1 MAGHLRQIKNDNIL
15 IRLYYIKM
23 NEKQLEAFNV
33 VKNGENLFLSG
44 SAGTGKSFTIK
55 KIVEYLEHNNKNY
68 GLTALSGCAACLIN
82 GQTLH
87 SFLSLGIDK
96 SLKDIYN
103 DLSKKYIPKLKSLKS
118 LNTLIIDEISMMS
131 NELLELINEL
141 LKMIKSNLLPF
152 GGIQVILVG
161 DFHQLPPIKGNYC
174 FTSVV
179 WDALNL
185 HTIILTDLIRQK
197 DDLVLQEILE
207 ELRIGKISDE
217 KFEILK
223 SLNKTKFLGD
233 IKPTRLFPVNAN
245 VDKINNNEFEKLV
258 KINDGSTTTYKALAN
273 YKVDN
278 IDTFNV
284 CLTLNAQIMVIR
296 NLSVENHLVNGT
308 RGIVIGLLDKC
319 VIIKDINNNI
329 HHINYYTDL
338 NKNKKNYISFMPL
351 KLAYAISIHKSQGS
365 SIDCLELDLGND
377 IFVSGQ
383 TYTALSRAT
392 NIKNI
397 RIINIEKNSFF
408 INKKIID
415 FYKK

>member
-1 MAGHLRQIKNDNIL
+1 
-15 IRLYYIKM
+15 M

-55 KIVEYLEHNNKNY
+55 KIVEYLENNNLNY
-68 GLTALSGCAACLIN
+68 GLTALTGCAASLIN

-87 SFLSLGIDK
+87 SFLLLGIDK

-103 DLSKKYIPKLKSLKS
+103 DLSKKYIPKFKALKS

-131 NELLELINEL
+131 NELIELINEL
-141 LKMIKSNLLPF
+141 FKLIKSNLLPF

-161 DFHQLPPIKGNYC
+161 DFHQLPPIRGNYC
-174 FTSVV
+174 FTSPI
-179 WDALNL
+179 WDELKL
-185 HTIILTDLIRQK
+185 HNIILTDLIRQK
-197 DDLVLQEILE
+197 DDLILQEILE
-207 ELRIGKISDE
+207 ELRIGTISD
-217 KFEILK
+217 KTFETLK
-223 SLNKTKFLGD
+223 SLNKTKFIGD
-233 IKPTRLFPVNAN
+233 IKPTKLFPVNTN
-245 VDKINNNEFEKLV
+245 VDKINNREFEKLV
-258 KINDGSTTTYKALAN
+258 KINDGNTTTYKALSN

-278 IDTFNV
+278 IESFNV

-296 NLSVENHLVNGT
+296 NLCVENHLVNGT
-308 RGIVIGLLDKC
+308 RGIVVGLLDKC

-338 NKNKKNYISFMPL
+338 HKNKKHYISFMPL

-408 INKKIID
+408 VNKKIID

>member
-1 MAGHLRQIKNDNIL
+1 
-15 IRLYYIKM
+15 M

-33 VKNGENLFLSG
+33 VKNKQNLFLSG

-55 KIVEYLEHNNKNY
+55 KIVEYLENHNINY
-68 GLTALSGCAACLIN
+68 GLTALTGCAASLIN
-82 GQTLH
+82 GQTIH
-87 SFLSLGIDK
+87 SYLLLGIDK
-96 SLKDIYN
+96 TLKDIYN
-103 DLSKKYIPKLKSLKS
+103 DLSKKYIAKLKSLRS
-118 LNTLIIDEISMMS
+118 LNTLIIDEVSMMS
-131 NELLELINEL
+131 NELIELIDEL
-141 LKMIKSNLLPF
+141 FKMIKSNILPF

-174 FTSVV
+174 FTSAT
-179 WDALNL
+179 WDALNMNN
-185 HTIILTDLIRQK
+185 IILTDLIRQK

-207 ELRIGKISDE
+207 ELRNGKISDE
-217 KFEILK
+217 TFETLK
-223 SLNKTKFLGD
+223 SLNKTEFLGD
-233 IKPTRLFPVNAN
+233 VKPTKLFPVNTN
-245 VDKINNNEFEKLV
+245 VDKINNKEFQKLV
-258 KINDGSTTTYKALAN
+258 KINDGNTTMYKALSN

-278 IDTFNV
+278 IETFNV

-308 RGIVIGLLDKC
+308 RGIVVGLLDKC

-392 NIKNI
+392 NINNI
-397 RIINIEKNSFF
+397 KIINIEKNSFF
-408 INKKIID
+408 VNKKIID

>member
-1 MAGHLRQIKNDNIL
+1 
-15 IRLYYIKM
+15 M

-33 VKNGENLFLSG
+33 VINKQNLFLSG

-55 KIVEYLEHNNKNY
+55 KIVEYLEHNNINY
-68 GLTALSGCAACLIN
+68 GLTALTGCAASLIN

-87 SFLSLGIDK
+87 SYLLLGINK
-96 SLKDIYN
+96 SLKDIYD
-103 DLSKKYIPKLKSLKS
+103 DLSKKYISKLKLLKS

-131 NELLELINEL
+131 NELIELIDEL
-141 LKMIKSNLLPF
+141 FKLIKSNILPF

-174 FTSVV
+174 FTSPT
-179 WDALNL
+179 WDALNMNN
-185 HTIILTDLIRQK
+185 IILTELIRQK

-207 ELRIGKISDE
+207 ELRNGKISDE
-217 KFEILK
+217 TFEILK

-233 IKPTRLFPVNAN
+233 VKPTKLFPVNTT
-245 VDKINNNEFEKLV
+245 VDKINNKEFQKLV
-258 KINDGSTTTYKALAN
+258 KINNNNTTTYKALSN

-278 IDTFNV
+278 IDTYNV

-296 NLSVENHLVNGT
+296 NISVVNHLVNGT
-308 RGIVIGLLDKC
+308 RGVVIGLLDKC

-329 HHINYYTDL
+329 HHIDYYNDL
-338 NKNKKNYISFMPL
+338 HQNKKNYISFMPL

-392 NIKNI
+392 NINNI
-397 RIINIEKNSFF
+397 KIINIEKNSFF
-408 INKKIID
+408 VNKKIID

>member
-1 MAGHLRQIKNDNIL
+1 
-15 IRLYYIKM
+15 M

-55 KIVEYLEHNNKNY
+55 KIVEYLENNNLNY
-68 GLTALSGCAACLIN
+68 GLTALTGCAASLIN

-87 SFLSLGIDK
+87 SFLLLGIDK

-103 DLSKKYIPKLKSLKS
+103 DLSKKYIPKFKSLKS

-131 NELLELINEL
+131 NELIELINEL
-141 LKMIKSNLLPF
+141 FKLIKSNLLPF

-161 DFHQLPPIKGNYC
+161 DFHQLPPIRGNYC
-174 FTSVV
+174 FTSPV
-179 WDALNL
+179 WDELKL
-185 HTIILTDLIRQK
+185 HNIILTDLIRQK

-207 ELRIGKISDE
+207 ELRIGTISD
-217 KFEILK
+217 KTFETLK
-223 SLNKTKFLGD
+223 SLNKTKFIGD
-233 IKPTRLFPVNAN
+233 IKPTKLFPVNTN
-245 VDKINNNEFEKLV
+245 VDKINNREFEKLV
-258 KINDGSTTTYKALAN
+258 KINDGNTTTYKALAN

-278 IDTFNV
+278 IESFNV

-296 NLSVENHLVNGT
+296 NLCVENHLVNGT
-308 RGIVIGLLDKC
+308 RGIVVGLLDKC

-338 NKNKKNYISFMPL
+338 HKNKKHYISFMPL
-351 KLAYAISIHKSQGS
+351 KLAYAISIHKSQGA

-392 NIKNI
+392 NINNI
-397 RIINIEKNSFF
+397 KIINIEKNSFF
-408 INKKIID
+408 VNKKIIE
-415 FYKK
+415 FYEK

>member
-1 MAGHLRQIKNDNIL
+1 MIKDINN
-15 IRLYYIKM
+15 M
-23 NEKQLEAFNV
+23 NEKQLEAFNI
-33 VKNGENLFLSG
+33 VKNKQNLFLSG

-55 KIVEYLEHNNKNY
+55 KIVEYLEHNNINY
-68 GLTALSGCAACLIN
+68 GLTALTGCAASLIN

-87 SFLSLGIDK
+87 SYLTLGIDK

-131 NELLELINEL
+131 NELIELIDEL
-141 LKMIKSNLLPF
+141 FKLIKSNLLPF

-174 FTSVV
+174 FTSPT
-179 WDALNL
+179 WDALNM
-185 HTIILTDLIRQK
+185 HNIILTDLIRQK

-207 ELRIGKISDE
+207 ELRNGKISDE
-217 KFEILK
+217 TFEVLK
-223 SLNKTKFLGD
+223 SLNKTEFLGD
-233 IKPTRLFPVNAN
+233 VKPTKLFPVNTN
-245 VDKINNNEFEKLV
+245 VDKINNNEFQKLV
-258 KINDGSTTTYKALAN
+258 KINNNNTTTYKALSN

-278 IDTFNV
+278 IDTYNV

-296 NLSVENHLVNGT
+296 NISVVNHLVNGT
-308 RGIVIGLLDKC
+308 RGVVIGLLDKC

-329 HHINYYTDL
+329 HHIDYYNDL
-338 NKNKKNYISFMPL
+338 HQNKKNYISFMPL

-392 NIKNI
+392 NINNI
-397 RIINIEKNSFF
+397 KIINIEKNSFF
-408 INKKIID
+408 VNKKIID

>member
-1 MAGHLRQIKNDNIL
+1 
-15 IRLYYIKM
+15 M

-68 GLTALSGCAACLIN
+68 GLTALTGCAASLIN

-87 SFLSLGIDK
+87 SYLLLGIDK
-96 SLKDIYN
+96 SLKDIYI
-103 DLSKKYIPKLKSLKS
+103 DLSKKYIPKYKALKSLD
-118 LNTLIIDEISMMS
+118 TLIIDEISMMS
-131 NELLELINEL
+131 NELIELIDEL
-141 LKMIKSNLLPF
+141 FKLIKSNTLSF
-152 GGIQVILVG
+152 GGIQVIMVG
-161 DFHQLPPIKGNYC
+161 DFHQLPPITGNYC
-174 FTSVV
+174 FTSPV
-179 WDALNL
+179 WNALNM
-185 HTIILTDLIRQK
+185 HNIILTDLIRQK

-207 ELRIGKISDE
+207 ELRNSKISDE
-217 KFEILK
+217 TFEILK
-223 SLNKTKFLGD
+223 SLEKTKFTGD
-233 IKPTRLFPVNAN
+233 IKPTKLFPINTN
-245 VDKINNNEFEKLV
+245 VEKINNKEFMKLV
-258 KINDGSTTTYKALAN
+258 KLNDGNTTTYKAFSK
-273 YKVDN
+273 YKIDN
-278 IDTFNV
+278 IETYDI

-296 NLSVENHLVNGT
+296 NICVENHLVNGT

-319 VIIKDINNNI
+319 VIIKDMNNNI
-329 HHINYYTDL
+329 HHINYYTDI
-338 NKNKKNYISFMPL
+338 NKNKKNNISFMPL

-408 INKKIID
+408 VNKKIID

>member
-1 MAGHLRQIKNDNIL
+1 
-15 IRLYYIKM
+15 M

-55 KIVEYLEHNNKNY
+55 KIVEYLENNNLNY
-68 GLTALSGCAACLIN
+68 GLTALTGCAASLIN

-87 SFLSLGIDK
+87 SFLLLGIDK

-103 DLSKKYIPKLKSLKS
+103 DLSKKYIPKFKALKS

-131 NELLELINEL
+131 NELIELINEL
-141 LKMIKSNLLPF
+141 FKLIKSNLLPF

-161 DFHQLPPIKGNYC
+161 DFHQLPPIRGNYC
-174 FTSVV
+174 FTSAI
-179 WDALNL
+179 WDELKL
-185 HTIILTDLIRQK
+185 HNIILTDLIRQK
-197 DDLVLQEILE
+197 DDLILQEILE
-207 ELRIGKISDE
+207 ELRIGTISD
-217 KFEILK
+217 KTFETLK
-223 SLNKTKFLGD
+223 SLNKTKFIGD
-233 IKPTRLFPVNAN
+233 IKPTKLFPVNTN
-245 VDKINNNEFEKLV
+245 VDKINNREFEKLV
-258 KINDGSTTTYKALAN
+258 KINDGNTTTYKALSN

-278 IDTFNV
+278 IESFNV

-296 NLSVENHLVNGT
+296 NLCVENHLVNGT
-308 RGIVIGLLDKC
+308 RGIVVGLLDKC

-338 NKNKKNYISFMPL
+338 HKNKKHYISFMPL

-408 INKKIID
+408 VNKKIID

>member
-1 MAGHLRQIKNDNIL
+1 
-15 IRLYYIKM
+15 M

-55 KIVEYLEHNNKNY
+55 KIVEYLENNNLNY
-68 GLTALSGCAACLIN
+68 GLTALTGCAASLIN

-87 SFLSLGIDK
+87 SFLLLGIDK

-103 DLSKKYIPKLKSLKS
+103 DLSKKYIPKFKSLKS

-131 NELLELINEL
+131 NELIELINEL
-141 LKMIKSNLLPF
+141 FKLIKSNLLPF

-161 DFHQLPPIKGNYC
+161 DFHQLPPIRGNYC
-174 FTSVV
+174 FTSPV
-179 WDALNL
+179 WDELKL
-185 HTIILTDLIRQK
+185 HNIILTDLIRQK

-207 ELRIGKISDE
+207 ELRIGTISD
-217 KFEILK
+217 KTFETLK
-223 SLNKTKFLGD
+223 SLNKTKFIGD
-233 IKPTRLFPVNAN
+233 IKPTKLFPVNTN
-245 VDKINNNEFEKLV
+245 VDKINNREFEKLV
-258 KINDGSTTTYKALAN
+258 KINDGNTTTYKALAN

-278 IDTFNV
+278 IESFNV

-296 NLSVENHLVNGT
+296 NLCVENHLVNGT
-308 RGIVIGLLDKC
+308 RGIVVGLLDKC

-338 NKNKKNYISFMPL
+338 HKNKKHYISFMPL

-408 INKKIID
+408 VNKKIID

>member
-1 MAGHLRQIKNDNIL
+1 MIINDYNIL
-15 IRLYYIKM
+15 IRDYNKM
-23 NEKQLEAFNV
+23 NEKQLDAFNV
-33 VKNGENLFLSG
+33 VKNNQNLFLSG

-55 KIVEYLEHNNKNY
+55 KIVEYLEHNNINY
-68 GLTALSGCAACLIN
+68 GLTALTGCAASLIN

-87 SFLSLGIDK
+87 SYLLLGIDK

-131 NELLELINEL
+131 NELIELIDEL
-141 LKMIKSNLLPF
+141 FKLIKSNLLPF

-174 FTSVV
+174 FTSPT
-179 WDALNL
+179 WDALNM
-185 HTIILTDLIRQK
+185 HNIILTDLIRQK

-207 ELRIGKISDE
+207 ELRNGKISDE
-217 KFEILK
+217 TFEILK
-223 SLNKTKFLGD
+223 SLNKTEFLGD
-233 IKPTRLFPVNAN
+233 VKPTKLFPVNTN
-245 VDKINNNEFEKLV
+245 VDKINNKEFQKLV
-258 KINDGSTTTYKALAN
+258 KINDGNITIYKAFSN

-296 NLSVENHLVNGT
+296 NISIENHLVNGT
-308 RGIVIGLLDKC
+308 RGVVVGLLDKC

-338 NKNKKNYISFMPL
+338 NKNKKNNISFMPL

-365 SIDCLELDLGND
+365 SIDCLELDLGDD

-392 NIKNI
+392 NINNI
-397 RIINIEKNSFF
+397 KIINIEKNSFF
-408 INKKIID
+408 VNKKIIE

>member
-1 MAGHLRQIKNDNIL
+1 
-15 IRLYYIKM
+15 M

-33 VKNGENLFLSG
+33 VKNKQNLFLSG

-55 KIVEYLEHNNKNY
+55 KIVEYLENHNINY
-68 GLTALSGCAACLIN
+68 GLTALTGCAASLIN
-82 GQTLH
+82 GQTIH
-87 SFLSLGIDK
+87 SYLLLGIDK
-96 SLKDIYN
+96 TLKDIYN
-103 DLSKKYIPKLKSLKS
+103 DLSKKYIAKLKSLRS
-118 LNTLIIDEISMMS
+118 LNTLIIDEVSMMS
-131 NELLELINEL
+131 NELIELIDEL
-141 LKMIKSNLLPF
+141 FKMIKSNILPF

-174 FTSVV
+174 FTSPT
-179 WDALNL
+179 WDALNMNN
-185 HTIILTDLIRQK
+185 IILTELIRQK

-207 ELRIGKISDE
+207 ELRNGKISDE
-217 KFEILK
+217 TFEILK

-233 IKPTRLFPVNAN
+233 VKPTKLFPVNTN
-245 VDKINNNEFEKLV
+245 VDKINNKEFQKLV
-258 KINDGSTTTYKALAN
+258 KINDGNTTMYKALSN

-278 IDTFNV
+278 IETFNV

-308 RGIVIGLLDKC
+308 RGIVVGLLDKC

-392 NIKNI
+392 NINNI
-397 RIINIEKNSFF
+397 KIINIEKNSFF
-408 INKKIID
+408 VNKKIID